1 MIMRVVV
8 PVVVVFLAGLFFLN
22 LFPYTDKHAEKN
34 KNTFLF
40 DPNTIE
46 GASIESSSPNVTT
59 TLGFAQQNRL
69 LSILNN
75 AHPIKTL
82 KSPSQPTSST
92 PSPRICTLYRFNLS
106 QVSITE
112 REQAES
118 CTVVSVQ
125 QNGNESFL
133 VEQTPGELK
142 KLFFDI
148 VN

>member
-1 MIMRVVV
+1 MRIVV
-8 PVVVVFLAGLFFLN
+8 PVVMILLAGLFFLD
-22 LFPYTDKHAEKN
+22 LFPYAEKNAEKN

-46 GASIESSSPNVTT
+46 GASLESASPNVTT

-69 LSILNN
+69 LFILNN

-82 KSPSQPTSST
+82 KNQKQSTSST
-92 PSPRICTLYRFNLS
+92 PLPRTCTLYRFNLS

-112 REQAES
+112 REQAEG